1 MKKCIVLFMSVLF
14 VVFIL
19 SGCEKIGRYNVDW
32 IIGKDANEIQSRYGK
47 FDGHPQDIPDD
58 GLYKNCTCSYSLP
71 VGHQLFGDPLP
82 EEFLYIYFDDAGI
95 AYKVYKYVEPAG

>member
-1 MKKCIVLFMSVLF
+1 MIRRIISLCL
-14 VVFIL
+14 VVFTL
-19 SGCEKIGRYNVDW
+19 LTLVSCESDWMYDKDW